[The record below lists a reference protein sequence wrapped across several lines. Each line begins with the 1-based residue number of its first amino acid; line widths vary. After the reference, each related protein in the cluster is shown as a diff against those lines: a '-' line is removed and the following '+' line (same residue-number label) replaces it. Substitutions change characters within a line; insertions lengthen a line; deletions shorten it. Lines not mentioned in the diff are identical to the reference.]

1 MSLLKRISPIPSE
14 ELLFSQSKFIK
25 IIIPLFLQQILTVAV
40 GTIDTMMVSYAGEAA
55 VSGVSLVNALDA
67 LLVIF
72 FTALVGGGA
81 VVVAQALGAK
91 NTNDVNE
98 AAKQLLYI
106 VTAMATALTIIV
118 LIFRQPLLSLLFGE
132 AEADV
137 MKSASEY
144 FFYIA
149 LSFPILAI
157 NESIFACFRSSGNT
171 LVSLIV
177 SLIINILNIGCNTL
191 LIMGLDMGAAGA
203 AIATTLARL
212 VGMVI
217 LLIMIHQKKHPVH
230 IERLFH
236 YRPNFNIIKSILHIG
251 VPNGIENCM
260 FQFGRLLT
268 QTLIS
273 TMGTAVIAAN
283 AVALSIC
290 NFQYLTGNTCSTTM
304 ITVVGQCI
312 GAKQERQAKY
322 YSRVILAFNYALIW
336 IVILFTL
343 IFLNPLVSTYGLS
356 EQSASLSKQL
366 IIYHS
371 IFAAAIWPIG
381 FMLPSAF
388 RAARDV
394 RFSMI
399 VSMISMWTFRVASG
413 YVMALETVS
422 VFGLFSFPGLGLGI
436 MGVWIAMTVDW
447 VFRVSFYLYRYLSNK
462 WLKFTHN

>member
-1 MSLLKRISPIPSE
+1 M
-14 ELLFSQSKFIK
+14 
-25 IIIPLFLQQILTVAV
+25 
-40 GTIDTMMVSYAGEAA
+40 
-55 VSGVSLVNALDA
+55 
-67 LLVIF
+67 LVIF
-72 FTALVGGGA
+72 FTALVGGGS
-81 VVVAQALGAK
+81 VVVAQALGSK
-91 NTNDVNE
+91 KTESVNE

-106 VTAMATALTIIV
+106 VTAMATILTVIV
-118 LIFRQPLLSLLFGE
+118 LIFRRPLLSLLFGE

-137 MKSASEY
+137 MKAASEY
-144 FFYIA
+144 FLYIA
-149 LSFPILAI
+149 ISFPILAI

-177 SLIINILNIGCNTL
+177 SLIINVANIGCNAL

-212 VGMVI
+212 VGMII

-230 IERLFH
+230 LEHLLH
-236 YRPNFNIIKSILHIG
+236 YRPNFSIIKNILHIG
-251 VPNGIENCM
+251 VPHGIENCM

-290 NFQYLTGNTCSTTM
+290 NFQYLTGSACSTTM
-304 ITVVGQCI
+304 ITIVGQCI

-322 YSRVILAFNYALIW
+322 YSRVILAFNYALLW

-356 EQSASLSKQL
+356 ETSGLLSKQL

-388 RAARDV
+388 RAASDV
-394 RFSMI
+394 RFPMI
-399 VSMISMWTFRVASG
+399 VSMFSMWAFRVASG
-413 YVMALETVS
+413 YVLALETVS
-422 VFGLFSFPGLGLGI
+422 VFGLFSFPRLGLGI
-436 MGVWIAMTVDW
+436 IGVWIAMTIDW
-447 VFRVSFYLYRYLSNK
+447 VFRVSLYLYRYLSNK
-462 WLKFTHN
+462 WLKFTRN